1 LAQTVIYTLK
11 KQWTPNT
18 EMSLSQE
25 EIIHGLLSNRTIVL
39 AYIRSLVVD
48 RDAAEDIHQEVVIQA
63 LRAANTIEDGRHLL
77 AWARRTAKLKSLEY
91 LRGKRRQPLHL
102 DPDVLELLEPSWET
116 ESSEAGQARVSALSY
131 CLGELTPRA
140 RELVKLRFVD
150 RLNGSQISNAR
161 GLKIQ
166 SVYMSLSRIYHTLEN
181 CMRRKL
187 AGGV

>member
-1 LAQTVIYTLK
+1 
-11 KQWTPNT
+11 
-18 EMSLSQE
+18 MSLCQDDV
-25 EIIHGLLSNRTIVL
+25 IHSLLSDRALML
-39 AYIRSLVVD
+39 AYIRSLVID

-63 LRAANTIEDGRHLL
+63 LRAAETIKDRTHLL

-91 LRGKRRQPLHL
+91 LRQKRRQPQQL
-102 DPDVLELLEPSWET
+102 DPEVLDLLEPSWEA
-116 ESSEAGQARVSALSY
+116 ESGDAAQARAAALSY

-150 RLNGSQISNAR
+150 HLNGIQISNIR
-161 GLKIQ
+161 GLKVQ

-187 AGGV
+187 ADSST